1 MRFFHVFW
9 YPFERPQPPLHCTVS
24 VGMAVEPT
32 APSCFS
38 TLLGH
43 ADQAKALGRDRVV
56 QWQPPG

>member
-1 MRFFHVFW
+1 
-9 YPFERPQPPLHCTVS
+9 
-24 VGMAVEPT
+24 MAVEPT